1 MLRIMKALCCLLL
14 LTTLNLNA
22 TPNVVEAPP
31 ALKQWQG
38 WGVQQYPELNCSQGP
53 QSIRRNCH
61 WHSPLDVEVS
71 TGQISFS
78 QQHILEKQGW
88 IELPGDRDSWPS
100 VVRVN
105 GYPEKIMRHNQQPA
119 LYLAAGEYLVEGR
132 IAISVMPLSLKLPSA
147 STFVNLII
155 NGKKIGQASVDNQ
168 SLLLNQT
175 EVKVAK
181 ASNSLNV
188 QVYRLIR
195 DGYPL
200 WLESQIEINV
210 AGERRIETL
219 GRVLP
224 AGFELTDIRSKLPL
238 RVDANGDMQVQLD
251 AGRHVIM
258 LQARLVEDVE
268 KFTVE
273 ARKKWPDQ
281 ELWSFSPNRNYRIVD
296 VKGSAID
303 GGQTNMPQRWKNFSS
318 YLLTPEQSLSLNEK
332 SRGDVNPDRHTLSLD
347 RQLWLSFSGKNFTS
361 QEKVS
366 GDIGYLDRLSAG
378 DDYRAGRISIN
389 GNPVLLTSVDAD
401 QGVEIL
407 PGPIKINSVG
417 IVQGRDIAINP
428 WLSDLNSAS
437 LQVNLPP
444 GFSMFSVSGADSVS
458 NDYLSSWNLWQIF
471 IVILFVVVLCK
482 QYGLTAGAAGLLY
495 ALSINNID
503 GAPSIILLLVIIGLH
518 FVVNVLSENK
528 VRAVLIRVYQLGLV
542 LVLLSFLPFA
552 VEQARLAI
560 YPQLEKPY
568 SMDSSGH
575 SDDQEVLYDMQEL
588 EAPMSSALME
598 SQDVVREKVRAM
610 KKQAMQQK
618 STLGSMQP
626 SPALVYQKRYQQ
638 GEVVQTGP
646 GMPSWRWNSVNI
658 NVSGPIIEGQSI
670 ELTITPPWVNR
681 SLNLLR
687 IVLFVLLA
695 YLLWRRQSHNGS
707 DTGSTSEADAV
718 TPEQPN
724 TVANPAA
731 SASLLLVSAVLV
743 FSGLGSNQALAADF
757 PSQQML
763 QEYYQRLN
771 QAPVCQPDCLAIN
784 RLNVQA
790 SETEI
795 VLNMTVSVLA
805 KAPLRLPLSVADS
818 RSVKVTV
825 NGEAT
830 NLLSLY
836 RNRVYLLLDKGLH
849 TVQLRLPAAD
859 LAQLQLQFDNVPQLT
874 RYTGEGWQVSGID
887 KQALPS
893 GRLSLRK
900 LKKQPVTET
909 EKRLTA
915 NPIQPLVKVT
925 RVLSLDVDWTLT
937 TTVSRV
943 APTKGAINLTV
954 DLLPGESVT
963 TAGVKI
969 QDNRV
974 LVDLGQNSSSTS
986 WRSDLQ
992 KSSAVALK
1000 ATDSGDYFEVWQLNP
1015 SLKWHASYQ
1024 GITPIKSNAATL
1036 SWQPIAGDQLTIALQ
1051 KPEPL
1056 AGVSYSIDGV
1066 SMLYKPGKRLAKTV
1080 LELDFRAS
1088 KGSDYPLQLPEDADI
1103 DNISLNGNSIIY
1115 VQEQG
1120 VVILPI
1126 PPGKSRVVIEF
1137 NRSQEFQLV
1146 THTPVLAIPGATN
1159 IKIESSMPANRWI
1172 LAVSGPL
1179 IGPAILFWGVLLM
1192 ILAVGFALGR
1202 QSWSPLKSW
1211 EWMLMGTG
1219 VATSFWPITL
1229 LVVLWFLALAK
1240 RGSLVDSQT
1249 SARKYNLL
1257 QVAIAALTFVML
1269 LALVGSVAN
1278 SLMFGSPD
1286 MQVTGNGSYAS
1297 SLNWYQDAII
1307 DNLPQTTVI
1316 SVPMWSYQI
1325 LMLLWSI
1332 WLSLSLIRWLKWG
1345 WNNYNSGGLWKA
1357 LPKVDKKDKPETSK
1371 EHRAQRAKEKK
1382 QDDNW

>member
-1 MLRIMKALCCLLL
+1 MMLRIIKALCSLLL

-22 TPNVVEAPP
+22 APNVIEAPP

-38 WGVQQYPELNCSQGP
+38 WVVHQYPELNCSQGP
-53 QSIRRNCH
+53 ESLRRNCH

-78 QQHILEKQGW
+78 QQHILEKQAW

-105 GYPEKIMRHNQQPA
+105 GDPEKIMRHNQQPA
-119 LYLAAGEYLVEGR
+119 LYLPAGEYLVEGS
-132 IAISVMPLSLKLPSA
+132 ISISAIPLSLKLPSS
-147 STFVNLII
+147 STFVNLTI
-155 NGKKIGQASVDNQ
+155 NGKNIGQASVDNQ

-175 EVKVAK
+175 EVKVTK

-210 AGERRIETL
+210 SGDRRIETL

-224 AGFELTDIRSKLPL
+224 AGFELTDVRSKLPL
-238 RVDANGDMQVQLD
+238 RVDAKGDMQVQLD
-251 AGRHVIM
+251 AGRHVIH
-258 LQARLVEDVE
+258 LQARLVEDVDN
-268 KFTVE
+268 FTVE
-273 ARKKWPDQ
+273 ARKNWPDQ
-281 ELWSFSPNRNYRIVD
+281 ELWSFAANRSYRIVD
-296 VKGSAID
+296 VKGTPID
-303 GGQTNMPQRWKNFSS
+303 GGQTNMPQQWKNFSS
-318 YLLTPEQSLSLNEK
+318 YLLTPEQSLTLNEK
-332 SRGDVNPDRHTLSLD
+332 SRGDVNPDQHQLSLD
-347 RQLWLSFSGKNFTS
+347 RQLWLSFTGENFTS

-366 GDIGYLDRLSAG
+366 GTIGYLDRLSAG
-378 DDYRAGRISIN
+378 TDYSAGRISIN

-407 PGPIKINSVG
+407 PGPININSVG
-417 IVQGRDIAINP
+417 IVRGRDVAVNP
-428 WLSDLNSAS
+428 WSSELNSAS

-444 GFSMFSVSGADSVS
+444 GFSMFAVSGADSVS
-458 NDYLSSWNLWQIF
+458 NDYLSSWNLWEIF
-471 IVILFVVVLCK
+471 IAILFVVVLCK
-482 QYGLTAGAAGLLY
+482 QYGLVAGGVGLLY
-495 ALSINNID
+495 ALSINNIE
-503 GAPSIILLLVIIGLH
+503 GAPSIILLLLIIGLH
-518 FVVNVLSENK
+518 FVVNVLAENK
-528 VRAVLIRVYQLGLV
+528 VRAVLTRIYQLGLV

-568 SMDSSGH
+568 SMDSSSY
-575 SDDQEVLYDMQEL
+575 SDDQEELYDIQQEQTQM
-588 EAPMSSALME
+588 PSALMQSKE
-598 SQDVVREKVRAM
+598 IVREKVRAI
-610 KKQAMQQK
+610 KKQAA
-618 STLGSMQP
+618 SGSML
-626 SPALVYQKRYQQ
+626 PAPAPGYQKRYQE

-646 GMPSWRWNSVNI
+646 GMPSWRWNKVDIS
-658 NVSGPIIEGQSI
+658 VSGPIIVGQSI
-670 ELTITPPWVNR
+670 QLTITPPWVNR

-695 YLLWRRQSHNGS
+695 YLLWRRQSFNDPSSGS
-707 DTGSTSEADAV
+707 AAQAATATSK
-718 TPEQPN
+718 PEQPN
-724 TVANPAA
+724 AAANSAA
-731 SASLLLVSAVLV
+731 SASLLMVAAVLA

-757 PSQQML
+757 PTPQML
-763 QEYYQRLN
+763 EEYYQRLN
-771 QAPVCQPDCLAIN
+771 QTAECQPDCLAIN
-784 RLNVQA
+784 RLNIQA
-790 SETEI
+790 SESVI
-795 VLNMTVSVLA
+795 VLNMDIATLA
-805 KAPLRLPLSVADS
+805 KVPLRLPLSVANS

-830 NLLSLY
+830 KQLSLY
-836 RNRVYLLLDKGLH
+836 RNRAYLLLGKGLH
-849 TVQLRLPAAD
+849 RVQLHLSVTD
-859 LAQLQLQFDNVPQLT
+859 LAQLQLQFDNIPQLT
-874 RYTGEGWQVSGID
+874 RYSGEGWQVSGIH

-893 GRLSLRK
+893 GRISLRK

-943 APTKGAINLTV
+943 APATGPINLRV
-954 DLLPGESVT
+954 DLLSGESVT
-963 TAGVKI
+963 TAGVKVE
-969 QDNRV
+969 NSKV
-974 LVDLGQNSSSTS
+974 LVDLGQNSTSTS

-992 KSSAVALK
+992 KTSPVTLT
-1000 ATDSGDYFEVWQLNP
+1000 ATDSKDYFEVWQLNP

-1024 GITPIKSNAATL
+1024 GIAPIKSNAANLT
-1036 SWQPIAGDQLTIALQ
+1036 WQPVADDQLAISLQ

-1056 AGVSYSIDGV
+1056 AGVSYAIDGV
-1066 SMLYKPGKRLAKTV
+1066 TMHYAPGKRLAKTV
-1080 LELDFRAS
+1080 LELAFRAS
-1088 KGSDYPLQLPEDADI
+1088 KGSDYPLQLPAGADI
-1103 DNISLNGNSIIY
+1103 SSISLNGNSIIY

-1120 VVILPI
+1120 TVILPI
-1126 PPGKSRVVIEF
+1126 PPGKSSVVLEF
-1137 NRSQEFQLV
+1137 SRSEKLQLV

-1159 IKIESSMPANRWI
+1159 IKIESSMPSNRWI

-1192 ILAVGFALGR
+1192 ILAIGFVLGR
-1202 QSWSPLKSW
+1202 QQWSPLKSW

-1240 RGSLVDSQT
+1240 RGSLVNSET

-1257 QVAIAALTFVML
+1257 QVAIAVLTFVML
-1269 LALVGSVAN
+1269 LALVGSVAS

-1286 MQVTGNGSYAS
+1286 MQVTGNGSYAT

-1307 DNLPQTTVI
+1307 GNLPETTVI
-1316 SVPMWSYQI
+1316 SVPMWSYQV

-1332 WLSLSLIRWLKWG
+1332 WLSMSLIRWLKWG
-1345 WNNYNSGGLWKA
+1345 WSNYSSDGLWRT
-1357 LPKVDKKDKPETSK
+1357 LPKTAKKDQPETSK
-1371 EHRAQRAKEKK
+1371 EQKAQRAKEKK
-1382 QDDNW
+1382 QDDDW

>member
-1 MLRIMKALCCLLL
+1 MMLRIMKAVCSLLL
-14 LTTLNLNA
+14 FTTLNLNA
-22 TPNVVEAPP
+22 APNVVEAPA

-38 WGVQQYPELNCSQGP
+38 WVVQQYPELNCSQGP
-53 QSIRRNCH
+53 QGIRRNCH

-71 TGQISFS
+71 AGQISFS

-100 VVRVN
+100 IVRVN
-105 GYPEKIMRHNQQPA
+105 GYSEKIMRHNQQPA
-119 LYLAAGEYLVEGR
+119 LYLPAGEYLVEGN
-132 IAISVMPLSLKLPSA
+132 IAISSIPLSLKLPSS
-147 STFVNLII
+147 STFVNLTID
-155 NGKKIGQASVDNQ
+155 GKKIGQASVDNQ

-210 AGERRIETL
+210 SGERRIETL

-224 AGFELTDIRSKLPL
+224 AGFELTNIRSKLPL

-251 AGRHVIM
+251 AGRHVIQ
-258 LQARLVEDVE
+258 LQARLVGNVE
-268 KFTVE
+268 EFSVE
-273 ARKKWPDQ
+273 ARKNWPDQ

-296 VKGSAID
+296 VKGTPID
-303 GGQTNMPQRWKNFSS
+303 AGQTNMPQRWKNFSS
-318 YLLTPEQSLSLNEK
+318 YLLTPEQNLTLNEK
-332 SRGDVNPDRHTLSLD
+332 SRGDLNPDQHALSLD

-361 QEKVS
+361 QEQVS

-378 DDYRAGRISIN
+378 GDYRAGRISIN

-407 PGPIKINSVG
+407 PGPINLNSVG
-417 IVQGRDIAINP
+417 IVQGREIAINP
-428 WLSDLNSAS
+428 WLSELNSAS

-444 GFSMFSVSGADSVS
+444 GFSMFAVSGADSVS
-458 NDYLSSWNLWQIF
+458 NDYLSSWNLWEIF
-471 IVILFVVVLCK
+471 ILILFVVVLCK
-482 QYGLTAGAAGLLY
+482 QYGLAAGAAGLLY
-495 ALSINNID
+495 ALSINNIE

-518 FVVNVLSENK
+518 FVVNVLAENK
-528 VRAVLIRVYQLGLV
+528 VRAVLVRVYQLGLV

-552 VEQARLAI
+552 IEQARLAI

-568 SMDSSGH
+568 SMDSYDY
-575 SDDQEVLYDMQEL
+575 SDDQEESYDLQEL
-588 EAPMSSALME
+588 QAPMTSALMQ
-598 SQDVVREKVRAM
+598 SKDIVREKVRAM
-610 KKQAMQQK
+610 KKQAA
-618 STLGSMQP
+618 SGSMQ
-626 SPALVYQKRYQQ
+626 SAPAQVYQKRYQQ

-646 GMPSWRWNSVNI
+646 GMPSWRWNKVDI
-658 NVSGPIIEGQSI
+658 RVSGPIVVGQSI
-670 ELTITPPWVNR
+670 ELIITPPWINR

-687 IVLFVLLA
+687 IALFVLLA
-695 YLLWRRQSHNGS
+695 YLLWRRQSFSGP
-707 DTGSTSEADAV
+707 DTGSTAEADSV
-718 TPEQPN
+718 KPEQPN
-724 TVANPAA
+724 TVANSAA
-731 SASLLLVSAVLV
+731 SASLLIVAAVLA

-757 PSQQML
+757 PSQKML

-771 QAPVCQPDCLAIN
+771 QAAVCQPDCLAIN
-784 RLNVQA
+784 RLNIKA
-790 SETEI
+790 SDSVV
-795 VLNMTVSVLA
+795 VLNMEIAALA
-805 KAPLRLPLSVADS
+805 KVPLRLPLSVANS
-818 RSVKVTV
+818 RSVKITV
-825 NGEAT
+825 NGEAA

-836 RNRVYLLLDKGLH
+836 RDRAYLLLDKGLH
-849 TVQLRLPAAD
+849 FVQLHLPATD
-859 LAQLQLQFDNVPQLT
+859 LAQLQLQFDNIPQLT

-893 GRLSLRK
+893 GRISLRK

-915 NPIQPLVKVT
+915 NTIQPLVKVT

-943 APTKGAINLTV
+943 APTKGAINLSV
-954 DLLPGESVT
+954 ELLPGESVT
-963 TAGVKI
+963 TAGVKVK
-969 QDNRV
+969 DNKVR
-974 LVDLGQNSSSTS
+974 VDLGQNSSSTS
-986 WRSDLQ
+986 WRSDLY
-992 KSSAVALK
+992 KSSPVTLT

-1024 GITPIKSNAATL
+1024 GIAPIKSNAATL
-1036 SWQPIAGDQLTIALQ
+1036 SWQPVASDQLTISLQ

-1066 SMLYKPGKRLAKTV
+1066 SVLYKPGKRLAKTV

-1088 KGSDYPLQLPEDADI
+1088 KGSDYPLKLPKNSDI
-1103 DNISLNGNSIIY
+1103 SNIILNGNSIIY

-1120 VVILPI
+1120 AVILPI
-1126 PPGKSRVVIEF
+1126 PPGKSRVVVEF
-1137 NRSQEFQLV
+1137 NRSEELQLV

-1192 ILAVGFALGR
+1192 ILAIGFALGR
-1202 QSWSPLKSW
+1202 QAWSPLKSW

-1240 RGSLVDSQT
+1240 RGSLVDSET

-1257 QVAIAALTFVML
+1257 QVAIAVLTFVML

-1286 MQVTGNGSYAS
+1286 MQVTGNGSYAT
-1297 SLNWYQDAII
+1297 SLNWYQDAIST
-1307 DNLPQTTVI
+1307 NLPETTVI
-1316 SVPMWSYQI
+1316 SVPMWSYQV

-1332 WLSLSLIRWLKWG
+1332 WLSMSLIRWLKWG
-1345 WNNYNSGGLWKA
+1345 WNNYSSGGLWKA
-1357 LPKVDKKDKPETSK
+1357 PPKKSKKDQPESNK
-1371 EHRAQRAKEKK
+1371 EQRKQRAKEKK
-1382 QDDNW
+1382 QDDSW